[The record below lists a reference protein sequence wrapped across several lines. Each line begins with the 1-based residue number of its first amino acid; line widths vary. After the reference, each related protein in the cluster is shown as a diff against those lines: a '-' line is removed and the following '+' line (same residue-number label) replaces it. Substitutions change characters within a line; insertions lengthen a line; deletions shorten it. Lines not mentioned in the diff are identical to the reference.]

1 MGGKGL
7 GMTLHGILNGTYFY
21 GDNLP
26 EGAIQTPQR
35 PTQFHVFINGE
46 WQYSQELKRASLTP
60 LSARQVRLI
69 LSQFEYREAVEAGVA
84 AASQAVKDE
93 WNYANEFQRTSPV
106 LNGMAQALG
115 LSAEQVDA
123 MFEQGVLL

>member
-1 MGGKGL
+1 MRYWITPDGSYYEGEYVAEGS
-7 GMTLHGILNGTYFY
+7 IEV
-21 GDNLP
+21 LP
-26 EGAIQTPQR
+26 R
-35 PTQFHVFINGE
+35 PSEFHAYVKNE
-46 WQYSQELKRASLTP
+46 WQYSANLKRASLAP
-60 LSARQVRLI
+60 LSARQVRLV
-69 LSQFEYREAVEAGVA
+69 LSQFGYRDQVEAGVA

-93 WNYANEFQRTSPV
+93 WNYANEFERTSPV